1 MPRARHRIRYAVAG
15 LGHIA
20 QSAVLPAF
28 GHASTHSALT
38 ALVSGDPGKLQA
50 LGDRYGV
57 EHRAGY
63 ETFADVFDHIDAV
76 YVCTPNTEHER
87 LVVEA
92 AAAGK
97 HVLCEKP
104 LAASS
109 EACERMIAACDAA
122 GVRLMTAYRLH
133 FEPGTLEVLR
143 EIRQGR
149 IGEPRYFTSAFSMQT
164 RPGGIR
170 TDPALGGG
178 ALWDIGI
185 YCINAARMV
194 FGSEPERVSAHV
206 VDGARSGMPGVDET
220 TAAVLHFSDDR
231 LAAFAVSFDAADVS
245 TFRVVGT
252 RGSIVVDPAYEIRQA
267 IAHTVIVDETRLKR
281 RGRKVDQ
288 FAAEIRAFSDCLLH
302 DREPEASGREGWWDV
317 RIIEALYESAARG
330 EHIALPPF
338 REPAPSTRQAAAL
351 PPVPPPP
358 LVKVEAPHEE

>member
-1 MPRARHRIRYAVAG
+1 MARSRTRIRYAVVG

-28 GHASTHSALT
+28 AHASTHSTLA
-38 ALVSGDPGKLQA
+38 ALVSGDREKLQHV
-50 LGDRYGV
+50 GDRYEV
-57 EHRAGY
+57 PHRASY
-63 ETFADVFDHIDAV
+63 DRFADVLEHVDAI

-87 LVVEA
+87 FVVEA

-109 EACERMIAACDAA
+109 AACERMVVACEAA
-122 GVRLMTAYRLH
+122 GVQLMTAYRLH

-143 EIRQGR
+143 EVRAGR

-164 RPGGIR
+164 RAGGIR
-170 TDPALGGG
+170 TQPELGGG

-231 LAAFAVSFDAADVS
+231 LATFAVSFAAADVS

-252 RGSIVVDPAYEIRQA
+252 KGSIVVDPAYEITQA
-267 IAHTVIVDETRLKR
+267 IAHTLIVDDTRLKR

-288 FAAEIRAFSDCLLH
+288 FAAEIRAFSDGILH
-302 DREPEASGREGWWDV
+302 GRPPEASGREGWWDV

-330 EHIALPPF
+330 EHIALP
-338 REPAPSTRQAAAL
+338 RVDEPGPSTRQGAAL
-351 PPVPPPP
+351 PPVTSPPP
-358 LVKVEAPHEE
+358 LVKVEAPHE